1 MGTGMENGIMDLF
14 GQPLTRFG
22 LCCAGALLA
31 GLVTCGIRMK
41 QGSKSYGDWIR
52 FVLCVTGFSWLFAR
66 LMFSFAEWIMILLE
80 GIFDLE
86 TGRDPLSVIYF
97 WRGGYSLMGAV
108 LGAVI
113 GAMTAEK
120 WTGSER
126 GTLADSLAFGLP
138 VAILLERLAE
148 IGTGLGQGRYV
159 TAQWLIDT
167 GLCPELYGDYV
178 QPVYLYEAVV
188 AFILLIVMLILS
200 RKERR
205 PGMLLEMFLLLF
217 GLTQVIMESLRA
229 DGHMVEHFV
238 HIQQVYAILFA
249 VGVILRW
256 CLRMEC
262 KPGRGVRTAVGW
274 VIILAAVGLAIW
286 AEFGVDRWGKPL
298 LAYGLMSLCL
308 IVIGLTGFYFLKQG
322 DTDS

>member
-1 MGTGMENGIMDLF
+1 MEDAILYVF

-31 GLVTCGIRMK
+31 GLLACGIRMK
-41 QGSKSYGDWIR
+41 QNGRNYGDWIR
-52 FVLCVTGFSWLFAR
+52 FSICVLFFAWLFAR
-66 LMFSFAEWIMILLE
+66 LLFAFADWIMILLE

-97 WRGGYSLMGAV
+97 WRGGYSLMGGV
-108 LGAVI
+108 LGALI
-113 GAMTAEK
+113 GAKAAEK
-120 WTGSER
+120 WTGAGK
-126 GTLADSLAFGLP
+126 GTLADTLAFGLP

-159 TAQWLIDT
+159 TAKWLIDT
-167 GLCPELYGDYV
+167 GLCPEVYGEHV
-178 QPVYLYEAVV
+178 QPVYLYEALV
-188 AFILLIVMLILS
+188 ALVLLIVMILLS
-200 RKERR
+200 RRERT
-205 PGMLLEMFLLLF
+205 PGTLLEIFLLLF
-217 GLTQVIMESLRA
+217 GLTQVVMESLRA

-256 CLRMEC
+256 CLRM
-262 KPGRGVRTAVGW
+262 KRTKGWGGRAAAGWAV
-274 VIILAAVGLAIW
+274 ILAAAGLAIW

-298 LAYGLMSLCL
+298 LAYGLMICCMA
-308 IVIGLTGFYFLKQG
+308 VIGLVGFYFLKHTESSG
-322 DTDS
+322 R

>member
-1 MGTGMENGIMDLF
+1 MEDVILNVF

-22 LCCAGALLA
+22 LCCAAALLA
-31 GLVTCGIRMK
+31 GVLVCYACMRKKG
-41 QGSKSYGDWIR
+41 GSYGTWIR
-52 FVLCVTGFSWLFAR
+52 FSICVIVSSWFFAR
-66 LMFSFAEWIMILLE
+66 LMFAFADWIMILFE

-97 WRGGYSLMGAV
+97 WRGGYSLMGGI

-113 GAMTAEK
+113 GAKIAEK
-120 WTGSER
+120 WTGTEK
-126 GTLADSLAFGLP
+126 GTLADTLAFGLP

-167 GLCPELYGDYV
+167 GFCPELYGEHV
-178 QPVYLYEAVV
+178 HPVYLYEAVI
-188 AFILLIVMLILS
+188 ALILLIVMIRLS
-200 RKERR
+200 RKGRR
-205 PGMLLEMFLLLF
+205 PGTLLEIFLLLF
-217 GLTQVIMESLRA
+217 GLTQVVMESLRA

-249 VGVILRW
+249 AGVILRW
-256 CLRMEC
+256 CLRM
-262 KPGRGVRTAVGW
+262 KRTKGWGVRAAAGW
-274 VIILAAVGLAIW
+274 AIIFAAVGLAIW

-298 LAYGLMSLCL
+298 LAYGLMICCL
-308 IVIGLTGFYFLKQG
+308 IVIGLVGFYFLKHTESSG
-322 DTDS
+322 L

>member
-1 MGTGMENGIMDLF
+1 VVISVF

-22 LCCAGALLA
+22 LCCAGALVA
-31 GLVTCGIRMK
+31 GLAACGIRMR
-41 QGSKSYGDWIR
+41 QAGKSYGDWIR
-52 FVLCVTGFSWLFAR
+52 LALCVTGFSWLFAR
-66 LMFSFAEWIMILLE
+66 LMFSFADWIMILLE

-86 TGRDPLSVIYF
+86 TGRDPLSVLYF

-113 GAMTAEK
+113 GTKAAEK
-120 WTGSER
+120 WTRSER
-126 GTLADSLAFGLP
+126 GTLADTLAFGLP
-138 VAILLERLAE
+138 VAILLERLGE
-148 IGTGLGQGRYV
+148 SGTGLGLGRYV
-159 TAQWLIDT
+159 TARWLINT

-178 QPVYLYEAVV
+178 HPVYLYEAVI
-188 AFILLIVMLILS
+188 ALILLFVMIFLS

-205 PGMLLEMFLLLF
+205 PGMLLEMFLLFF
-217 GLTQVIMESLRA
+217 GLTQVVMESLRA

-256 CLRMEC
+256 CLRMER
-262 KPGRGVRTAVGW
+262 KPGRGLRIAVGW
-274 VIILAAVGLAIW
+274 SIIFVCVGLAIW

-308 IVIGLTGFYFLKQG
+308 IVIGAVGMYFRRNN
-322 DTDS
+322 